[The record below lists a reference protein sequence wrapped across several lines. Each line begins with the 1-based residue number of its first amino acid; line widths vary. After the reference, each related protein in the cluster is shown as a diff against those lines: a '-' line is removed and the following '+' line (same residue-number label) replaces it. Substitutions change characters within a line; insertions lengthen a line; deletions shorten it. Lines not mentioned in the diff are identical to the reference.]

1 MYQDIKIKDI
11 QANDWNTNKMDADQ
25 FARLK
30 QRIKKLG
37 LKSPIEVIK
46 HPELLGTEKY
56 VVVDGWHRLKACKE
70 LGFETVSCI
79 VDEPELFKT
88 KEEIELQTLAKNR
101 IHGEDDREKLKERL
115 TYLTDEGGFELW
127 QVAEETGLNLDSIT
141 FLVSEDFDSFVSNE
155 EQVKEKRQQ
164 STLSLL
170 KVLLPTDLAGVKID
184 EEAKQFVI
192 KCLRKYY
199 NLSQD

>member
-1 MYQDIKIKDI
+1 MYQDISIKDI
-11 QANDWNTNKMDADQ
+11 QANDWNTNKMDATEY
-25 FARLK
+25 ARLK
-30 QRIKKLG
+30 KRIKKYG
-37 LKSPIEVIK
+37 LREPIEVVKNPDI
-46 HPELLGTEKY
+46 LGTEKY
-56 VVVDGWHRLKACKE
+56 VVIDGWHRLKICKE
-70 LGFETVSCI
+70 LGFETVSCL
-79 VDEPELFKT
+79 VDEPDLFANKA
-88 KEEIELQTLAKNR
+88 EMELQTIAKNR

-115 TYLTDEGGFELW
+115 TYLTDEAGFELW

-164 STLSLL
+164 STLPLL

-184 EEAKQFVI
+184 DEAKQFVI